1 MTQLLNDNVYNE
13 IMSAQDEDL
22 IFDKFASLMPDVCR
36 FIKNNPNNYLEVAK
50 RVFSIIDKILTMFL
64 TDDQINDLPDERKNL
79 VLNVKSSAEL
89 VVNKL
94 KNDNVDLKDKELV
107 DSIYIVL
114 EFFNKMGEEQKE
126 LTNSLQNINKTLDQ
140 GTKDLLENLS
150 LKKISDYCVENIS
163 KPKNELDIEKI
174 NSYINEITEMIK
186 NADSIIVN
194 NLLSD
199 FKTPVS
205 SIENVKQMK
214 VYNMIVTL
222 RILINLKNK

>member
-13 IMSAQDEDL
+13 IMSSQDEDL
-22 IFDKFASLMPDVCR
+22 IFDKFASLIPDVCR
-36 FIKNNPNNYLEVAK
+36 FIKNNSNNYLEVAK

-107 DSIYIVL
+107 DSINVVL

-126 LTNSLQNINKTLDQ
+126 LTNSLENINKTLEK
-140 GTKDLLENLS
+140 GEKDILDNLTLNKISNFCKENINKPKSELNIQEIDFYIDEIFKMLKKCDSDIVNKMLEDFKPPEISKENL
-150 LKKISDYCVENIS
+150 
-163 KPKNELDIEKI
+163 NE
-174 NSYINEITEMIK
+174 
-186 NADSIIVN
+186 
-194 NLLSD
+194 
-199 FKTPVS
+199 
-205 SIENVKQMK
+205 MK
-214 VYNMIVTL
+214 AYNMISSL
-222 RILINLKNK
+222 KILYVLKN